1 MEGKKASC
9 MLQFKS
15 DAKLSSEEFV
25 KVFKEFDK
33 DGKIIFDIIRKMHW
47 IQIDQL
53 TFGNLFSVS
62 LLLVGNGYI
71 EADELTDFLV
81 ILLRETGNEVR

>member
-33 DGKIIFDIIRKMHW
+33 DGKKFFDIMRKMH
-47 IQIDQL
+47 
-53 TFGNLFSVS
+53 
-62 LLLVGNGYI
+62 
-71 EADELTDFLV
+71 
-81 ILLRETGNEVR
+81 